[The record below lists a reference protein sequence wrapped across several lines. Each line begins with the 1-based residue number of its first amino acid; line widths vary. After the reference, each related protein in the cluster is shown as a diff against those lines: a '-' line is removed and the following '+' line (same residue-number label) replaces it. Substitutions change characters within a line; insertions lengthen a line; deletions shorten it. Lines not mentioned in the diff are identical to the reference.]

1 MKLTRVPLVETS
13 PASLRFATGAGS
25 EIKILSSSGSH
36 KSTSSGGGSE
46 IFKKAVASEISSIW
60 FCFKFFSKPQ

>member
-46 IFKKAVASEISSIW
+46 IFKKEI
-60 FCFKFFSKPQ
+60 